1 MGEVPLKR
9 RTSGRRSDRL
19 HDSDAV
25 AGAVRD
31 YMRTHVTDLLTK
43 RGLADSPDLET
54 CPRCG
59 ERTIHPDVPATFSI
73 DRRDR
78 SRICAA
84 CAAEGDVLK
93 IMLPRFENDVGGEGG
108 GG

>member
-1 MGEVPLKR
+1 MAEEAID
-9 RTSGRRSDRL
+9 S

-25 AGAVRD
+25 ADAVRD
-31 YMRTHVTDLLTK
+31 YTRSHVLDLLTK
-43 RGLADSPDLET
+43 RGLADSPDLEV

-59 ERTIHPDVPATFSI
+59 ERTIHPDVQATFAI

-84 CAAEGDVLK
+84 CASVADVLK
-93 IMLPRFENDVGGEGG
+93 IMLPRFENDVGGEGDG
-108 GG
+108 

>member
-1 MGEVPLKR
+1 MADQATE
-9 RTSGRRSDRL
+9 S

-25 AGAVRD
+25 ADAVRD
-31 YMRTHVTDLLTK
+31 YMRSHVMDMLTK
-43 RGLADSPDLET
+43 RGLADSPDLEA

-78 SRICAA
+78 QRICAA
-84 CAAEGDVLK
+84 CASVADVFK
-93 IMLPRFENDVGGEGG
+93 IMTPRFETDVGGEGDG
-108 GG
+108 

>member
-1 MGEVPLKR
+1 LADAATG
-9 RTSGRRSDRL
+9 S
-19 HDSDAV
+19 HDEDEV
-25 AGAVRD
+25 AGAVRH
-31 YMRTHVTDLLTK
+31 YTRTHVADLLSK
-43 RGLADSPDLET
+43 RGLAGSSGLET

-84 CAAEGDVLK
+84 CASVAEVLR
-93 IMLPRFENDVGGEGG
+93 IMVPRFETDVGGEGEG
-108 GG
+108 

>member
-1 MGEVPLKR
+1 VAEEA
-9 RTSGRRSDRL
+9 TDS